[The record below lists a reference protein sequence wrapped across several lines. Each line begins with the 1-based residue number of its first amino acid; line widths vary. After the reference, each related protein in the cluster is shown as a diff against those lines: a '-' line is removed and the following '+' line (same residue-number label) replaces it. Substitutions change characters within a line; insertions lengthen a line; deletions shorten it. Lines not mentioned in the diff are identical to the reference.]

1 MKAILLLADQ
11 HLAKTWPRPIPLG
24 NSILAWSMI
33 HGYYGQNIVDY
44 ESSALVVL
52 AVDTSWK
59 AIGFYLYQQDPED
72 PKKKYYARFESI
84 TLNERE
90 VRFSQPKRELFGLMR
105 ALEEMQYWLI
115 GC

>member
-1 MKAILLLADQ
+1 MNYKGVWLLEQ
-11 HLAKTWPRPIPLG
+11 
-24 NSILAWSMI
+24 
-33 HGYYGQNIVDY
+33 
-44 ESSALVVL
+44 SSAL

-90 VRFSQPKRELFGLMR
+90 ARFSQPK
-105 ALEEMQYWLI
+105 
-115 GC
+115 